1 MTEDEVSQ
9 LRRKIDAGVKA
20 AVAAA
25 LEEHR
30 RMGRS
35 VVIERDGKIVH
46 LSPDE
51 IPTSGPTTNP
61 TVNQKENG
69 HVDQK

>member
-1 MTEDEVSQ
+1 MNAEKKRE

-30 RMGRS
+30 RAGRLVAVMRAGR
-35 VVIERDGKIVH
+35 VVVAQAEPQLTGGLAFREEPPA
-46 LSPDE
+46 S
-51 IPTSGPTTNP
+51 
-61 TVNQKENG
+61 
-69 HVDQK
+69 